1 MQEEGNSET
10 NRPIRVLVADDHTL
24 FRRGIAGLLASYG
37 GLEIIAQVLNDEG
50 ALSIAQKEK
59 PDVVLMQVQMPFER
73 SRESLEKLREIS
85 PAPKVVL
92 VTMFEEPRY
101 VRELMDLGTSAYL
114 LKSASVAHLI
124 GAVRTAV
131 FDPEG
136 HHVVVGMPLLIIEE
150 VEGGSG
156 GVLTVREM

>member
-1 MQEEGNSET
+1 MQEVGNSET

-24 FRRGIAGLLASYG
+24 FRRGIAGLLGSYG

>member
-1 MQEEGNSET
+1 
-10 NRPIRVLVADDHTL
+10 
-24 FRRGIAGLLASYG
+24 
-37 GLEIIAQVLNDEG
+37 
-50 ALSIAQKEK
+50 
-59 PDVVLMQVQMPFER
+59 
-73 SRESLEKLREIS
+73 
-85 PAPKVVL
+85 
-92 VTMFEEPRY
+92 MFEEPRY

>member
-73 SRESLEKLREIS
+73 SRESL
-85 PAPKVVL
+85 
-92 VTMFEEPRY
+92 
-101 VRELMDLGTSAYL
+101 
-114 LKSASVAHLI
+114 
-124 GAVRTAV
+124 
-131 FDPEG
+131 
-136 HHVVVGMPLLIIEE
+136 
-150 VEGGSG
+150 
-156 GVLTVREM
+156 